1 MRFASALLLLIT
13 PASAIE
19 LTLPV
24 TCEIGKTCWV
34 QQYVDQDLTSG
45 VTDYACGVASYDGH
59 DGTDIRVLHGGVTVD
74 VLAAADGI
82 VRGMRDGVADKLAK
96 TQTDL
101 AAVKD
106 IECGNGVVIDHADGW
121 QTQYCHMRQGSV
133 AVRKGDKVSAGTK
146 LGVIG
151 FSGAAEFPHVH
162 VTVRKDGKTVDPF
175 SADGIGNCKANDR
188 SLWGT
193 DAAKQLAYEGTTVLD
208 LRWSD
213 RVLTEQEIENGP
225 LPEGAPAQSWPALVA
240 YVMAINLQKDDEF
253 ILTVEVPGQAPVE
266 NRMVMPRNRA
276 IHRLHAG
283 KKKRADWPSGNYVA
297 RVDIRRDGKTIK
309 SKNITAQ
316 LP

>member
-1 MRFASALLLLIT
+1 MRFALAFILLTTSA
-13 PASAIE
+13 AAIE
-19 LTLPV
+19 LALPV
-24 TCEIGKTCWV
+24 ACDIGKTCWV
-34 QQYVDQDLTSG
+34 QQYVDHDASRNA
-45 VTDYACGVASYDGH
+45 TDFTCGVASYDGH

-74 VLAAADGI
+74 VLAAADGV
-82 VRGMRDGVADKLAK
+82 VRGQRDGVADKLAK

-106 IECGNGVVIDHADGW
+106 IECGNGVVIDHANGW

-133 AVRKGDKVSAGTK
+133 AVGKGDKVNAGTI

-175 SADGIGNCKANDR
+175 SADGIGNCTSADR
-188 SLWGT
+188 SLWAT
-193 DAAKQLAYEGTTVLD
+193 DAAKQLAYEGTTVMD

-213 RVLTEQEIENGP
+213 HVLSDAEIEFGP
-225 LPEGAPAQSWPALVA
+225 LPDGAPAQNWPALVA
-240 YVMAINLQKDDEF
+240 YVTAINLHKDDELT
-253 ILTVEVPGQAPVE
+253 LTVEIPGQAPVE

-283 KKKRADWPSGNYVA
+283 KNKRADWPAGAYAA
-297 RVDIRRDGKTIK
+297 RVEIRRNGKSIMTK
-309 SKNITAQ
+309 EITTQ